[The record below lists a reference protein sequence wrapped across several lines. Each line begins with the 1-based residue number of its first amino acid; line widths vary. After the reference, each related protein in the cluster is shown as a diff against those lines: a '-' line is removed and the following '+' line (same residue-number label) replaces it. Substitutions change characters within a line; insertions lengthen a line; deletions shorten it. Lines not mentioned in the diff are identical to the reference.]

1 MHLAGPWRCRQPP
14 GLTAALP
21 PQAESG
27 SASEE
32 EEEEDEEEEEEGEG
46 SSSEESEE
54 EEEDEEE
61 DEEEEEEE
69 TGSNSEDASGP
80 SAGERRGAGS
90 GRAAWSRWPWK
101 HSPVCWCNPFRVGPW
116 GQAAWVTPVSPAE
129 EVSEEEASEEEESE
143 NHVLVGKRPPCGRRA
158 PLSPREGHFVSIVSM
173 PVAVSYHEP
182 SSKVSRLKPQAGP
195 VLAVY
200 QG

>member
-1 MHLAGPWRCRQPP
+1 MRLAGPWRCRRRPQ
-14 GLTAALP
+14 LTAALP

-80 SAGERRGAGS
+80 SAGERRVAGS
-90 GRAAWSRWPWK
+90 VRAARPRWPRTR
-101 HSPVCWCNPFRVGPW
+101 SPVCWGDPFRVGPW
-116 GQAAWVTPVSPAE
+116 GQAACVTPISPAE
-129 EVSEEEASEEEESE
+129 EVSEEEASEEEE
-143 NHVLVGKRPPCGRRA
+143 H
-158 PLSPREGHFVSIVSM
+158 
-173 PVAVSYHEP
+173 
-182 SSKVSRLKPQAGP
+182 
-195 VLAVY
+195 
-200 QG
+200 